1 MPQHGHRT
9 VGERGQITIPQSL
22 RDKFGIHGGDE
33 VVIREERGKLVIE
46 RPVTREDMAEGYR
59 KRATR
64 SSELAEE
71 IEGIS
76 TEADEQLGDAPAW

>member
-1 MPQHGHRT
+1 MAQNEHRK

-22 RDKFGIHGGDE
+22 RERFGIRGGDE

-46 RPVTREDMAEGYR
+46 RPVTREDMVEGYR
-59 KRATR
+59 KRAAR

-71 IEGIS
+71 MEGTS